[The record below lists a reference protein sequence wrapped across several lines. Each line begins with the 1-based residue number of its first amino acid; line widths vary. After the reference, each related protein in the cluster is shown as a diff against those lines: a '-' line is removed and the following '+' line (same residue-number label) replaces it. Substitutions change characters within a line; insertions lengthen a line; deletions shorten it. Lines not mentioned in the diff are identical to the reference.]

1 VHANAIA
8 RQRCAPQGG
17 EMMGPASNPHEDLR
31 RGLAGPIRWRLLL
44 AVIVISGIALLHR
57 IDALLQRDY
66 GREAMAQA
74 LQAEAL
80 IEGAVLQRTQMLTTL
95 SALTASA
102 RGAHDEIDR
111 FDVLA
116 TEIRREMPDIATVYL
131 LDARGSVRLARGED
145 VLPGDGL
152 AHRVFPLRA
161 PAMKQAAEQH
171 AVAATAP
178 LTLANGRPGT
188 LMYVPILDGDRLTGY
203 VAGAFAYERLFSRAL
218 AGQLRGRF
226 SWRVLDERGDVIA
239 TSASY
244 PARVARDIERPL
256 ALPGGHGWTLHVA
269 IESMQPF
276 MARALNWTTGAIV
289 LMLVVFLAMREE
301 FRSRRFA
308 AYSRD
313 LELLSRDLLDA
324 NMRLE
329 ERSQQIAEANRAK
342 SRFLA
347 NVSHELRT
355 PLNAIVGYNALA
367 LDGMYGEVPAPLR
380 ASHQRVQAAADHLLS
395 LVNDVLDLSKIEV
408 GRMDLEIEPVDVGAV
423 LDAVATV
430 VEPAAEAKG
439 LRVDVVV
446 ARDLPRIETDPRHLR
461 QILLNLVA
469 NAIKF
474 TERGAV
480 TVVAK
485 RDGENVAIDVE
496 DTGIGIAESDIDRIF
511 EEFEQV
517 RPSGRGDSMQ
527 RGTGLGLAIA
537 RKLARLLGGDVVVS
551 SQLGRGSC
559 FRLTLPSAA
568 RTTPSSG
575 VRAVES
581 GPAVVAG
588 EPAADRTAADLRS
601 TRGAS
606 SSDPPRDDDDTDPRG
621 HGTFTRAPDSLGEN
635 PSRG

>member
-1 VHANAIA
+1 MIG
-8 RQRCAPQGG
+8 QQ
-17 EMMGPASNPHEDLR
+17 SNVPEELR
-31 RGLAGPIRWRLLL
+31 RGLGGPIRWRLLL
-44 AVIVISGIALLHR
+44 ALVVVSGFALLHR

-66 GREAMAQA
+66 GREALAQA
-74 LQAEAL
+74 VQADAL
-80 IEGAVLQRTQMLTTL
+80 IEGAVWQRAQLLTTL
-95 SALTASA
+95 AALTASA
-102 RGAHDEIDR
+102 HGSRDEVER

-116 TEIRREMPDIATVYL
+116 GEIRREMPDIATVYL
-131 LDARGSVRLARGED
+131 LDARGAVRQARGED
-145 VLPGDGL
+145 AVPGGTL
-152 AHRVFPLRA
+152 THRAFPLRA
-161 PAMKQAAEQH
+161 PAMRQAAEQRG
-171 AVAATAP
+171 VAATAP
-178 LTLANGRPGT
+178 LTLADGRPGT
-188 LMYVPILDGDRLTGY
+188 LMYVPIMERERLTGY
-203 VAGAFAYERLFSRAL
+203 VAGAFAYERLFTRAL

-226 SWRVLDERGDVIA
+226 AWRVLDERGDVIA
-239 TSASY
+239 TSAGY
-244 PARVARDIERPL
+244 PTRIARDIERPL

-269 IESMQPF
+269 VESMQPV
-276 MARALNWTTGAIV
+276 MARTLNWTTGAIV
-289 LMLVVFLAMREE
+289 LMLVVFLALREE
-301 FRSRRFA
+301 FRARRFA
-308 AYSRD
+308 AYSHD

-367 LDGMYGEVPAPLR
+367 LDGMYGELPQPLH

-408 GRMDLEIEPVDVGAV
+408 GRMDLEIEMVDLDAV
-423 LDAVATV
+423 LDGVATV

-446 ARDLPRIETDPRHLR
+446 ARDLPKIATDPRHLR

-474 TERGAV
+474 TERGSV

-485 RDGENVAIDVE
+485 RDGDKVAISVE
-496 DTGIGIAESDIDRIF
+496 DTGIGIAGTDLDRIF

-537 RKLARLLGGDVVVS
+537 RKMARLLGGDVAVI

-559 FRLTLPSAA
+559 FTVTLPSVQRETPPAGVPSFDAEQGERAHRLELHLEAA
-568 RTTPSSG
+568 AGASRGAAQDATM
-575 VRAVES
+575 
-581 GPAVVAG
+581 AG
-588 EPAADRTAADLRS
+588 EQLTAADG
-601 TRGAS
+601 GATQERTS
-606 SSDPPRDDDDTDPRG
+606 APRP
-621 HGTFTRAPDSLGEN
+621 AE
-635 PSRG
+635 SRGEPDARG

>member
-1 VHANAIA
+1 MIGQTSHL
-8 RQRCAPQGG
+8 P
-17 EMMGPASNPHEDLR
+17 EDLR

-44 AVIVISGIALLHR
+44 GLIVISGIALLHR

-74 LQAEAL
+74 LQADAL
-80 IEGAVLQRTQMLTTL
+80 IEGAVSQRAQMLTTL

-102 RGAHDEIDR
+102 HGGRDELDR
-111 FDVLA
+111 FEVLA
-116 TEIRREMPDIATVYL
+116 NEIRREMPDIATVYL
-131 LDARGSVRLARGED
+131 LDQQGGVRRARGED
-145 VLPGDGL
+145 VLPGGQL

-161 PAMKQAAEQH
+161 PAMRQAAEQH
-171 AVAATAP
+171 GVAATAP

-188 LMYVPILDGDRLTGY
+188 LMYVPILENDRLTGY

-226 SWRVLDERGDVIA
+226 AWRVLDERGDVIA
-239 TSASY
+239 TSADY
-244 PARVARDIERPL
+244 PERIAKEIERPL

-276 MARALNWTTGAIV
+276 MARALNWTTGVIV
-289 LMLVVFLAMREE
+289 LLLVVFLALREE
-301 FRSRRFA
+301 FRARRFA

-367 LDGMYGEVPAPLR
+367 LDGMYGEVPQALR

-408 GRMDLEIEPVDVGAV
+408 GRMDLEIEPVDVGAI

-439 LRVDVVV
+439 LRIDVIV
-446 ARDLPRIETDPRHLR
+446 ARNLPRIETDPRHLR

-485 RDGENVAIDVE
+485 AVDDSVTIGVE
-496 DTGIGIAESDIDRIF
+496 DTGIGIAGGDLDRIF

-537 RKLARLLGGDVVVS
+537 RKLARLLGGDVVVT
-551 SQLGRGSC
+551 SQVGRGSC
-559 FRLTLPSAA
+559 FTLTLPGVARQTPSGGVPVIVSDAGSDRERDAA
-568 RTTPSSG
+568 RHSRVELQTETSAPVNRDDVVDQDADDREASG
-575 VRAVES
+575 VIQSR
-581 GPAVVAG
+581 
-588 EPAADRTAADLRS
+588 AADADGGHDV
-601 TRGAS
+601 RG
-606 SSDPPRDDDDTDPRG
+606 
-621 HGTFTRAPDSLGEN
+621 
-635 PSRG
+635 

>member
-1 VHANAIA
+1 MIGQSSH
-8 RQRCAPQGG
+8 RPD
-17 EMMGPASNPHEDLR
+17 ELR

-44 AVIVISGIALLHR
+44 ALVVVSGIALLNR

-66 GREAMAQA
+66 GREALAQA
-74 LQAEAL
+74 VQADAL
-80 IEGAVLQRTQMLTTL
+80 IEGSVWQRAQLLTTL
-95 SALTASA
+95 AALTASA
-102 RGAHDEIDR
+102 HGSRDEIDR

-116 TEIRREMPDIATVYL
+116 GEIRREMPDIATVYL
-131 LDARGSVRLARGED
+131 LDARGAVRQARGED
-145 VLPGDGL
+145 AVRGGTLT
-152 AHRVFPLRA
+152 HRAFPLRA
-161 PAMKQAAEQH
+161 PAMRQAAEQH
-171 AVAATAP
+171 GVAATAP
-178 LTLANGRPGT
+178 LTLADGRPGT
-188 LMYVPILDGDRLTGY
+188 LMYVPIMDGVRLTGY
-203 VAGAFAYERLFSRAL
+203 VAGAFAYERLFTRAL

-226 SWRVLDERGDVIA
+226 AWRVLDERGDVIA
-239 TSASY
+239 TAAAY
-244 PARVARDIERPL
+244 PTRIARDITRPL

-269 IESMQPF
+269 VESMQPI
-276 MARALNWTTGAIV
+276 MARTLNWTTGAIV
-289 LMLVVFLAMREE
+289 LLLVVFLALREE
-301 FRSRRFA
+301 FRARRFA
-308 AYSRD
+308 AYSHD

-329 ERSQQIAEANRAK
+329 ERSQQIGEANRAK

-367 LDGMYGEVPAPLR
+367 LDGMYGDLPQPLR

-408 GRMDLEIEPVDVGAV
+408 GRMDLEIESVDLDTV
-423 LDAVATV
+423 LDGVATV

-474 TERGAV
+474 TDRGSV

-485 RDGENVAIDVE
+485 RAGDNIAISVE
-496 DTGIGIAESDIDRIF
+496 DTGVGIAESDRERIF

-537 RKLARLLGGDVVVS
+537 RKMARLLGGDVTVI
-551 SQLGRGSC
+551 SQVGRGSC
-559 FRLTLPSAA
+559 FTLLLPSVQRPTATTEA
-568 RTTPSSG
+568 RTFGTRKAERDRSQE
-575 VRAVES
+575 RDVE
-581 GPAVVAG
+581 AAG
-588 EPAADRTAADLRS
+588 ERS
-601 TRGAS
+601 SAPRSVDSHVEPDVRG
-606 SSDPPRDDDDTDPRG
+606 
-621 HGTFTRAPDSLGEN
+621 
-635 PSRG
+635 

>member
-1 VHANAIA
+1 MI
-8 RQRCAPQGG
+8 
-17 EMMGPASNPHEDLR
+17 GPASNLPEDLR

-102 RGAHDEIDR
+102 RGAHDEVDR
-111 FDVLA
+111 FEVLA
-116 TEIRREMPDIATVYL
+116 NEIRREMPDIATVYL
-131 LDARGSVRLARGED
+131 LDERGGVRLARGED
-145 VLPGDGL
+145 VLPGGGL

-218 AGQLRGRF
+218 AGQLHGRF

-239 TSASY
+239 TSVSY
-244 PARVARDIERPL
+244 PERIARDIERPL

-289 LMLVVFLAMREE
+289 LLLVVSLALREE

-367 LDGMYGEVPAPLR
+367 LDGMYGDVPAPLR

-408 GRMDLEIEPVDVGAV
+408 GRMDLEIEPVDIGAV

-446 ARDLPRIETDPRHLR
+446 ARDVPRIETDPRHLR

-485 RDGENVAIDVE
+485 RDESNNIAIDVE
-496 DTGIGIAESDIDRIF
+496 DTGIGIADNDIDRIF

-537 RKLARLLGGDVVVS
+537 RKLARLLGGEVVVT

-559 FRLTLPSAA
+559 FRLTLPSSSRA
-568 RTTPSSG
+568 TPSSG
-575 VRAVES
+575 MAAVTDDTPTADGESNIVRS
-581 GPAVVAG
+581 T
-588 EPAADRTAADLRS
+588 EPA
-601 TRGAS
+601 
-606 SSDPPRDDDDTDPRG
+606 SSDASPADHMLDDDTDPRA
-621 HGTFTRAPDSLGEN
+621 HGSFTRAPEPRPGEQ
-635 PSRG
+635 PRG

>member
-1 VHANAIA
+1 MIG
-8 RQRCAPQGG
+8 QS
-17 EMMGPASNPHEDLR
+17 SNLPEELR
-31 RGLAGPIRWRLLL
+31 RGLGGPIRWRLLL
-44 AVIVISGIALLHR
+44 ALVVVSGFALLHR

-66 GREAMAQA
+66 GREALAQA
-74 LQAEAL
+74 VQADAL
-80 IEGAVLQRTQMLTTL
+80 IEGAVWQRAQLLTTL
-95 SALTASA
+95 AALTASA
-102 RGAHDEIDR
+102 HGSRDEVER

-116 TEIRREMPDIATVYL
+116 GEIRREMPDIATVYL
-131 LDARGSVRLARGED
+131 LDARGAVRQARGED
-145 VLPGDGL
+145 AIPGGKL
-152 AHRVFPLRA
+152 THRAFPLRA
-161 PAMKQAAEQH
+161 PAMRQAAEQRG
-171 AVAATAP
+171 VAATAP
-178 LTLANGRPGT
+178 LTLADGRPGT
-188 LMYVPILDGDRLTGY
+188 LMYVPIMEGERLTGY
-203 VAGAFAYERLFSRAL
+203 VGGAFAYERLFTRAL

-226 SWRVLDERGDVIA
+226 AWRVLDERGDVIA

-244 PARVARDIERPL
+244 PTRIARDIERPL

-269 IESMQPF
+269 VESMQPVI
-276 MARALNWTTGAIV
+276 ARTLNWTTGAIV
-289 LMLVVFLAMREE
+289 LLLVVFLALREE

-308 AYSRD
+308 AYSHD

-367 LDGMYGEVPAPLR
+367 LDGMYGDLPQPLR

-408 GRMDLEIEPVDVGAV
+408 GRMDLEIEVVDLDSV
-423 LDAVATV
+423 LDGVATV

-446 ARDLPRIETDPRHLR
+446 ARDLPKIETDPRHLR

-474 TERGAV
+474 TERGSV

-485 RDGENVAIDVE
+485 RAGDKTAISVE
-496 DTGIGIAESDIDRIF
+496 DTGIGIASTDLERIF

-537 RKLARLLGGDVVVS
+537 RKMARLLGGDVTVVS
-551 SQLGRGSC
+551 QPGRGSC
-559 FRLTLPSAA
+559 FTLLLPSAQ
-568 RTTPSSG
+568 RQSPPSG
-575 VRAVES
+575 IPAVEPPQAEREHQPTLHVEAAES
-581 GPAVVAG
+581 RG
-588 EPAADRTAADLRS
+588 EPGA
-601 TRGAS
+601 RG
-606 SSDPPRDDDDTDPRG
+606 
-621 HGTFTRAPDSLGEN
+621 
-635 PSRG
+635 

>member
-1 VHANAIA
+1 MIG
-8 RQRCAPQGG
+8 QQ
-17 EMMGPASNPHEDLR
+17 SNVPEELR
-31 RGLAGPIRWRLLL
+31 RGLGGPIRWRLLL
-44 AVIVISGIALLHR
+44 ALVVVSGFALLHR

-66 GREAMAQA
+66 GREALAQA
-74 LQAEAL
+74 VQADAL
-80 IEGAVLQRTQMLTTL
+80 IEGAVWQRAQLLTTL
-95 SALTASA
+95 AALTASA
-102 RGAHDEIDR
+102 HGSRDEVER

-116 TEIRREMPDIATVYL
+116 GEIRREMPDIATVYL
-131 LDARGSVRLARGED
+131 LDARGAVRQARGED
-145 VLPGDGL
+145 AVPGGTL
-152 AHRVFPLRA
+152 THRAFPLRA
-161 PAMKQAAEQH
+161 PAMRQAAEQRG
-171 AVAATAP
+171 VAATAP
-178 LTLANGRPGT
+178 LTLADGRPGT
-188 LMYVPILDGDRLTGY
+188 LMYVPIMERERLTGY
-203 VAGAFAYERLFSRAL
+203 VAGAFAYERLFTRAL

-226 SWRVLDERGDVIA
+226 AWRVLDERGDVIA
-239 TSASY
+239 TSAGY
-244 PARVARDIERPL
+244 PTRIARDIERPL

-269 IESMQPF
+269 VESMQPV
-276 MARALNWTTGAIV
+276 MARTLNWTTGAIV
-289 LMLVVFLAMREE
+289 LMLVVFLALREE
-301 FRSRRFA
+301 FRARRFA
-308 AYSRD
+308 AYSHD

-367 LDGMYGEVPAPLR
+367 LDGMYGELPQPLH

-408 GRMDLEIEPVDVGAV
+408 GRMDLEIEMVDLDAV
-423 LDAVATV
+423 LDGVATV

-446 ARDLPRIETDPRHLR
+446 ARDLPKIATDPRHLR

-474 TERGAV
+474 TERGSV

-485 RDGENVAIDVE
+485 RDGDKVAISVE
-496 DTGIGIAESDIDRIF
+496 DTGIGIAGTDLDRIF

-537 RKLARLLGGDVVVS
+537 RKMARLLGGDVAVI

-559 FRLTLPSAA
+559 FTVTLPSVQRETSPAGVPSFDAEQGERAHRLELHLEAA
-568 RTTPSSG
+568 AGASRGAAQDATM
-575 VRAVES
+575 
-581 GPAVVAG
+581 AG
-588 EPAADRTAADLRS
+588 EQLTAADG
-601 TRGAS
+601 GATQERTS
-606 SSDPPRDDDDTDPRG
+606 APRP
-621 HGTFTRAPDSLGEN
+621 AE
-635 PSRG
+635 SRGEPDARG

>member
-1 VHANAIA
+1 MIGQTSHL
-8 RQRCAPQGG
+8 PD
-17 EMMGPASNPHEDLR
+17 ELR
-31 RGLAGPIRWRLLL
+31 RGLAGPIRWRVLL
-44 AVIVISGIALLHR
+44 ALIVISGIALLHR

-66 GREAMAQA
+66 GREALAQA
-74 LQAEAL
+74 VQADAL
-80 IEGAVLQRTQMLTTL
+80 IEGAVWQRAQLLTTL
-95 SALTASA
+95 AALSASA
-102 RGAHDEIDR
+102 HGTRDETDR

-116 TEIRREMPDIATVYL
+116 SEIRRDMPDIATVYL
-131 LDARGSVRLARGED
+131 LDARGAVRHARGED
-145 VLPGDGL
+145 VLPDGGL
-152 AHRVFPLRA
+152 AHRAFPLRA
-161 PAMKQAAEQH
+161 PAMQKAAEQRG
-171 AVAATAP
+171 VAATAP
-178 LTLANGRPGT
+178 LTLSDGRPGT
-188 LMYVPILDGDRLTGY
+188 LMYVPVLEGDRLTGY
-203 VAGAFAYERLFSRAL
+203 VAGAFAYERLFTRAL

-226 SWRVLDERGDVIA
+226 AWRVLDERGDVIA
-239 TSASY
+239 RSVRY
-244 PARVARDIERPL
+244 PEHIARRLQRNL
-256 ALPGGHGWTLHVA
+256 ALPGGHGWMLEVA

-289 LMLVVFLAMREE
+289 VLLLAFLALREE
-301 FRSRRFA
+301 ARSRRFA

-329 ERSQQIAEANRAK
+329 ERAQQIAEANRAK

-367 LDGMYGEVPAPLR
+367 LDGMYGDVPQPLR
-380 ASHQRVQAAADHLLS
+380 ASHQRVQAAADHLLG

-408 GRMDLEIEPVDVGAV
+408 GRMDVEREMVDINAI
-423 LDAVATV
+423 LDGVATV

-446 ARDLPRIETDPRHLR
+446 PRDLPKIETDPRHLR
-461 QILLNLVA
+461 QILLNLIA

-480 TVVAK
+480 T
-485 RDGENVAIDVE
+485 IDVE
-496 DTGIGIAESDIDRIF
+496 DTGVGIADSDLARIF

-537 RKLARLLGGDVVVS
+537 RKMARLLGGDVIVS

-559 FRLTLPSAA
+559 FTLTLPASLSGTSPGGSTGLRA
-568 RTTPSSG
+568 RTL
-575 VRAVES
+575 
-581 GPAVVAG
+581 
-588 EPAADRTAADLRS
+588 DREERS
-601 TRGAS
+601 TVHVEPDAAVHGSASRPPADAMHDENTVDADHSHTATPATDTHSARDVRG
-606 SSDPPRDDDDTDPRG
+606 
-621 HGTFTRAPDSLGEN
+621 
-635 PSRG
+635 

>member
-1 VHANAIA
+1 MI
-8 RQRCAPQGG
+8 
-17 EMMGPASNPHEDLR
+17 GPASNLPEELR

-44 AVIVISGIALLHR
+44 AVIVVSGIALLHR

-102 RGAHDEIDR
+102 RGAHDEVDR
-111 FDVLA
+111 FEVLA
-116 TEIRREMPDIATVYL
+116 KEIRREMPDIATVYL
-131 LDARGSVRLARGED
+131 LDERGGVRLARGED
-145 VLPGDGL
+145 VLPGGGL
-152 AHRVFPLRA
+152 AHRAFPLRA

-218 AGQLRGRF
+218 AGQLHGRF

-244 PARVARDIERPL
+244 PERIARDIERPL

-269 IESMQPF
+269 IESLQPF

-289 LMLVVFLAMREE
+289 LLLVISLALREE

-439 LRVDVVV
+439 LRIDVVV
-446 ARDLPRIETDPRHLR
+446 ARDVPRIETDPRHLR

-485 RDGENVAIDVE
+485 RDSKNNIAIDVE
-496 DTGIGIAESDIDRIF
+496 DTGIGIAETDIERIF
-511 EEFEQV
+511 DEFEQV

-537 RKLARLLGGDVVVS
+537 RKLARLLGGDVVVT

-559 FRLTLPSAA
+559 FSLTLPSAIRA
-568 RTTPSSG
+568 TPSSG
-575 VRAVES
+575 ITAITS
-581 GPAVVAG
+581 
-588 EPAADRTAADLRS
+588 EPAIADRELHVDEAPNRPSSD
-601 TRGAS
+601 AS
-606 SSDPPRDDDDTDPRG
+606 SPDGVLDDDTDPRA
-621 HGTFTRAPDSLGEN
+621 HGSFPRASDAGADESP
-635 PSRG
+635 RG

>member
-1 VHANAIA
+1 MIG
-8 RQRCAPQGG
+8 QT
-17 EMMGPASNPHEDLR
+17 SNLPEELR

-44 AVIVISGIALLHR
+44 ALIIISGVALLHR

-74 LQAEAL
+74 LQADAL
-80 IEGAVLQRTQMLTTL
+80 IEGAVSQRAQMLTTL

-102 RGAHDEIDR
+102 HGARDEVDR

-116 TEIRREMPDIATVYL
+116 NEIRREMPDIATVYL
-131 LDARGSVRLARGED
+131 LDAKGGVRLARGED
-145 VLPGDGL
+145 VLPGGGL
-152 AHRVFPLRA
+152 AHRAFPLRA
-161 PAMKQAAEQH
+161 PAMRQAAEQH
-171 AVAATAP
+171 GVAATAP

-188 LMYVPILDGDRLTGY
+188 LMYVPILEGERLTGY

-218 AGQLRGRF
+218 AGQLHGRF
-226 SWRVLDERGDVIA
+226 AWRVLDERQDVIA
-239 TSASY
+239 TSANY
-244 PARVARDIERPL
+244 PDRVAREIQRPL
-256 ALPGGHGWTLHVA
+256 ALPGGHGWTLDVA

-276 MARALNWTTGAIV
+276 MARTVNWTTGAIV
-289 LMLVVFLAMREE
+289 LLLVVFLALREE

-367 LDGMYGEVPAPLR
+367 LDGMYGDVPQPLR

-408 GRMDLEIEPVDVGAV
+408 GRMDLEIEPVDIGAI

-430 VEPAAEAKG
+430 VEPAADAKG

-446 ARDLPRIETDPRHLR
+446 ARELPRIETDPRHLR
-461 QILLNLVA
+461 QVLLNLVA

-485 RDGENVAIDVE
+485 PSGDNVAISVE
-496 DTGIGIAESDIDRIF
+496 DTGIGIAENDLHRIF
-511 EEFEQV
+511 DEFEQV

-537 RKLARLLGGDVVVS
+537 RKLARLLGGDVVVTS
-551 SQLGRGSC
+551 HLGRGSC
-559 FRLTLPSAA
+559 FTVTLPSAM
-568 RTTPSSG
+568 
-575 VRAVES
+575 RAAS
-581 GPAVVAG
+581 P
-588 EPAADRTAADLRS
+588 D
-601 TRGAS
+601 AS
-606 SSDPPRDDDDTDPRG
+606 SSVRDPADGESASAALDQSVAGRRAESDMPPGSESVGEDSDPHGHEALSRARASEAGRDHDARG
-621 HGTFTRAPDSLGEN
+621 
-635 PSRG
+635 